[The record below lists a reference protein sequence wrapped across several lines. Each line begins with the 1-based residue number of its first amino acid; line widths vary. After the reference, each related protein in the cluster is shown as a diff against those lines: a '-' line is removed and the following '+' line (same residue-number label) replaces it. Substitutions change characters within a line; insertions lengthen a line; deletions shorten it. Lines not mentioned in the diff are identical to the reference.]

1 MRRQEKL
8 LAVVLLLLSSLGN
21 SGAATIG
28 FKPAATYPVGTAP
41 RFVATVDL
49 NADGVSDLVVV
60 NFGFS
65 DTGDD
70 GSVSVLLGN
79 GDGSFQS
86 ATNFSAGKMPESIAI
101 TDLNGDGKP
110 DIVAVSEVANLLNVL
125 YGNGDGTFQ
134 SPATVALDLDPYY
147 VVAGDFNDDHK
158 ADLAF
163 SGLGRDLDGDG
174 IRDSAGGTAVV
185 LGNGD
190 GTFQNRGSLLPLSLS
205 LAADFNNDGRLDL
218 AVASSPGFDLFLGNG
233 DSSFQAAKSNPVPGG
248 AVSVGDFNGDGNLD
262 IVALLSV
269 HVCGWPPKLC
279 DGQIDVLLGNGDG
292 SFSSSFNVTG
302 PYYALTVEDFDADGN
317 LDLAVAGTSNLVFRG
332 DGKGK
337 FTRGGTFTINNR
349 TIGSLRLLA
358 ADLNGDKLPDLVS
371 TRDDNRI
378 DVQLNA
384 TVPEGSFSI
393 FASASIPAIITRGQS
408 SSSTITLSS
417 LNGFNSSVALT
428 CSVQDAKSAP
438 TCSVA
443 PSSVTFDANG
453 NATATLTVSTG
464 TSISLLLPPALHY
477 DPRPLQLLWLPVA
490 GCALMGAGFSSKRSF
505 RRKSTGYLLG
515 CTLLTALL
523 LQVACGEG
531 SGTVTS
537 TTGSQSTS
545 YTISV
550 TGTSGS
556 IQQSATT
563 TLRVQ

>member
-8 LAVVLLLLSSLGN
+8 LAVVLLLLSSLSN
-21 SGAATIG
+21 SGAATVG

-41 RFVATVDL
+41 RFVASADL
-49 NADGVSDLVVV
+49 NADGKPDLVVV

-65 DTGDD
+65 GTGDD

-86 ATNFSAGKMPESIAI
+86 AANFSAGRMPESIAI
-101 TDLNGDGKP
+101 ADFNGDGKP
-110 DIVAVSEVANLLNVL
+110 DIVAVSEVANVLNVL

-134 SPATVALDLDPYY
+134 PPATVALDVDPYY
-147 VVAGDFNDDHK
+147 VVAGDFNNDHK

-190 GTFQNRGSLLPLSLS
+190 GTFQNRGPLLPLSLS
-205 LAADFNNDGRLDL
+205 LAADFNHDGRLDL

-233 DSSFQAAKSNPVPGG
+233 DGSFQAAKSNPVPGG
-248 AVSVGDFNGDGNLD
+248 AVSIGDFNGDGKLD
-262 IVALLSV
+262 IVALLSI

-292 SFSSSFNVTG
+292 SFSSSFSVSG
-302 PYYALTVEDFDADGN
+302 PYYALTVEDFDEDGN

-332 DGKGK
+332 DGNGK
-337 FTRGGTFTINNR
+337 FSPDGTFTINNR
-349 TIGSLRLLA
+349 TIGFLRLLA
-358 ADLNGDKLPDLVS
+358 ADLNGDKSPDLVS
-371 TRDDNRI
+371 TRDDNKI
-378 DVQLNA
+378 AVQLNA
-384 TVPEGSFSI
+384 TLPEGSFSI
-393 FASASIPAIITRGQS
+393 SASAPIPAIVTRGQS
-408 SSSTITLSS
+408 SSSTVTLSS

-428 CSVQDAKSAP
+428 CSVQPAKSAP

-464 TSISLLLPPALHY
+464 TSISLLLPSALHY
-477 DPRPLQLLWLPVA
+477 DRRPLQFLLLPLI
-490 GCALMGAGFSSKRSF
+490 GCALMGAGFSSNRSS
-505 RRKSTGYLLG
+505 RRKLTEYLLG
-515 CTLLTALL
+515 GALL
-523 LQVACGEG
+523 FALILQVACGGG
-531 SGTVTS
+531 SSGVTS
-537 TTGSQSTS
+537 TTGPQSTS
-545 YTISV
+545 YAIAVS
-550 TGTSGS
+550 GTSGS

-563 TLRVQ
+563 TLTVQ